1 MITESVYNRSI
12 NVLAFIAAAILGL
25 PATPVPA
32 QGAAQFAVPSSTTP
46 CGVTSAPP
54 VNYDHVI
61 WVVFENK
68 SPASVIGSA
77 SAPYLTELST
87 KCANA
92 KGMTAAT
99 HPSLPNYIWM
109 TAGSAK
115 GVTNDGPPATWK
127 LHGPSIFS
135 IIGNWRS
142 LQESMPSNCLKTNS
156 GLYAV
161 KHNPAAYFTDLPSCA
176 SRDVPLTPSPDLSAS
191 FTMIEP
197 NLCNSMH
204 DCPVGTGDAWAAGL
218 IPKLLD
224 SSEYKAGR
232 TAIFITFDE
241 NDGAAG
247 NHIPTIV
254 IAPSVTPGTVVT
266 TTYTHCNMQHTTIA
280 MLLAPGP
287 YTWAGCPATASFR
300 KPFNL

>member
-1 MITESVYNRSI
+1 M
-12 NVLAFIAAAILGL
+12 
-25 PATPVPA
+25 
-32 QGAAQFAVPSSTTP
+32 
-46 CGVTSAPP
+46 
-54 VNYDHVI
+54 
-61 WVVFENK
+61 FENK
-68 SPASVIGSA
+68 TYASVIGSA
-77 SAPYLTELST
+77 SAPYLTGLSS

-92 KGMTAAT
+92 NGMVAAT

-115 GVTNDGPPATWK
+115 GVNNNASPATWK
-127 LHGPSIFS
+127 LRGPNIFS
-135 IIGNWRS
+135 IIGDWRS

-156 GLYAV
+156 GGYVV

-176 SRDVPLTPSPDLSAS
+176 ARDVPLTATPNLSAM
-191 FTMIEP
+191 FTMIVP
-197 NLCNSMH
+197 NLCHSMH
-204 DCPVGTGDAWAAGL
+204 DCSVSTGDAWAAGFV
-218 IPKLLD
+218 PKLLN
-224 SSEYKAGR
+224 SAEYKAGK

-254 IAPSVTPGTVVT
+254 IAPSVKPGTVVT
-266 TTYTHCNMQHTTIA
+266 TKYNHCNMQHTTIV

-287 YTWAGCPATASFR
+287 YTWAGCPATASIR